1 MNRIKWTVLGVVALS
16 AIAAPALSA
25 QADRAILGTWRG
37 PYAENCQ
44 AVRDVTTEDF
54 MIITPRKVEGYEGT
68 CAITKFSKTKNEYSL
83 QKLCEGEGETFRET
97 MTIKVVSP
105 NRILVNG
112 NKAYERCD

>member
-1 MNRIKWTVLGVVALS
+1 MKRIGWAAFAAVAVVTIS
-16 AIAAPALSA
+16 FPALAA
-25 QADRAILGTWRG
+25 QADKAILGTWRG

-97 MTIKVVSP
+97 MTIKVVNP
-105 NRILVNG
+105 NRILVDG
-112 NKAYERCD
+112 NKAYERCY